1 MRGKGGREEKG
12 GIGIRCW
19 SEDVVGAL
27 SIYYNMSWWAYLI
40 HYPSSILI
48 FFCTILLISCVC
60 ASVVLVVHMPV

>member
-1 MRGKGGREEKG
+1 
-12 GIGIRCW
+12 
-19 SEDVVGAL
+19 VVGAL